1 MHLRGRWSLHFIDV
15 VGGVTVFMCLL
26 GVAWLTVIR
35 NDRTQI
41 QIDELT
47 RRIEEARHDRRTLLN
62 ALDRQRTLLETRE
75 GKLAEVDRLPTET
88 PSEAYFQTL
97 SRLASRHRLRV
108 LRHNPLP
115 PRRYPGLHEQRF
127 AYEVTGSLSDLLRF
141 LKSIEETGFWAD
153 VSYLKVDGGKGL
165 AMAVSGKRTAVLTLS
180 LFSAE
185 PSETSSSGEGT

>member
-1 MHLRGRWSLHFIDV
+1 MRLRGRWSLHFIDV
-15 VGGVTVFMCLL
+15 VGGVTVAMCLL
-26 GVAWLTVIR
+26 GAAWLTVIR
-35 NDRTQI
+35 NDRTQV

-47 RRIEEARHDRRTLLN
+47 RRIDEARHDRRTLRN
-62 ALDRQRTLLETRE
+62 ALDRQRTLLETRK

-108 LRHNPLP
+108 LRNNPLP

-153 VSYLKVDGGKGL
+153 VSYLKVDGGTGP
-165 AMAVSGKRTAVLTLS
+165 AMAVSGERTAVLTLS

-185 PSETSSSGEGT
+185 PTETSSSGEDS

>member
-1 MHLRGRWSLHFIDV
+1 MRLRGRWSLHFIDV
-15 VGGVTVFMCLL
+15 VGGVTVAMCLL

-35 NDRTQI
+35 NDRTQV

-62 ALDRQRTLLETRE
+62 ALDRQRTLLETRK
-75 GKLAEVDRLPTET
+75 GKLAEVDSLPTET

-115 PRRYPGLHEQRF
+115 PRRYPGLREQRF

-153 VSYLKVDGGKGL
+153 VSYLKVDGGTGP
-165 AMAVSGKRTAVLTLS
+165 AMAVSGERTAVLTLS

-185 PSETSSSGEGT
+185 PSETSSSGEDT